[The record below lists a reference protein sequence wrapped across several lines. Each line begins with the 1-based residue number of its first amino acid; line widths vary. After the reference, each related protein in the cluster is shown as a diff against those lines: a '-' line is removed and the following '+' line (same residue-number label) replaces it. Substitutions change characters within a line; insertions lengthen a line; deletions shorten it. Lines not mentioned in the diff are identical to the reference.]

1 MRDLSDIDIVVLTY
15 KRDDLLRD
23 CLDSL
28 WRTCGGEPHV
38 IVVDNSPSPATREL
52 VAGHAGA
59 FYVES
64 FGDPGFAGGNN
75 RAMPHCTRPYTI
87 LLNNDTVVHSRASVE
102 TLAAFLDDHP
112 ACAAAQGSMVLA
124 RGEGRLGGTGTFLTP
139 FGFLYSP
146 GFNVPDAE
154 EFHRPFPVF
163 STIGAFMIFRR
174 GILPAVGGFLFHD
187 HFKSYYEETDFCHRV
202 WLSGNE
208 VWFVPTEPIDHL
220 CGATM
225 GLFPRREMM
234 RQFIR
239 NSWFS
244 LRTLL
249 GPWRRFR
256 LLSAYALVMAGHA
269 ALHLLHGDWRTAR
282 DDLGLYGTFLSD
294 RAAVRETRRR
304 LAPFR
309 RRSDRD
315 LFRRVVK
322 TPTLRYFLRS
332 VRSNG

>member
-1 MRDLSDIDIVVLTY
+1 MRDLSDLDIVVLTY

-28 WRTCGGEPHV
+28 TRTCGSEPHV
-38 IVVDNSPSPATREL
+38 IVVDNSPSSATRRL
-52 VAGHAGA
+52 VSEHPGTD
-59 FYVES
+59 YLES
-64 FGDPGFAGGNN
+64 FGNPGFAGGNN
-75 RAMPHCTRPYTI
+75 RAMPLCSRPYVL
-87 LLNNDTVVHSRASVE
+87 LLNNDTVVHSRESIE
-102 TLAAFLDDHP
+102 TLASFLDEHP
-112 ACAAAQGSMVLA
+112 GCGAAQGSMVLP
-124 RGEGRLGGTGTFLTP
+124 RSDRKLGGTGTFLTP

-146 GFNVPDAE
+146 GFNVPDREA
-154 EFHRPFPVF
+154 FHRPFPVF
-163 STIGAFMIFRR
+163 STIGAFMMFRR
-174 GILPAVGGFLFHD
+174 AILPAVGGFLFHA

-208 VWFVPTEPIDHL
+208 VWFVPTVPIDHL

-244 LRTLL
+244 LRTCL

-256 LLSAYALVMAGHA
+256 LLSCYVFVMAGHA
-269 ALHLLHGDWRTAR
+269 AIHLLHGDWRTAR
-282 DDLGLYGTFLSD
+282 DDIGLYGTFFSD
-294 RAAVRETRRR
+294 RAAVRAARAA

-322 TPTLRYFLRS
+322 APPISYFLRA
-332 VRSNG
+332 VRQNG

>member
-1 MRDLSDIDIVVLTY
+1 MRPLSDIDIVVLTY
-15 KRDDLLRD
+15 KGDHLLRD

-28 WRTCGGEPHV
+28 YRTCGGEPRV

-52 VAGHAGA
+52 VAGYAGA
-59 FYVES
+59 FYLES
-64 FGDPGFAGGNN
+64 PGDPGFAGGNN
-75 RAMPHCTRPYTI
+75 RAMPHCTRPYTL
-87 LLNNDTVVHSRASVE
+87 LLNNDTVIHSRASIE

-112 ACAAAQGSMVLA
+112 ACAAAQGSMVLP

-154 EFHRPFPVF
+154 EFHHPFPVF

-174 GILPAVGGFLFHD
+174 SILPAVGGFLFHD

-234 RQFIR
+234 RQFLR

-244 LRTLL
+244 LRTCL

-256 LLSAYALVMAGHA
+256 LLSCYAFVMAGHA
-269 ALHLLHGDWRTAR
+269 ALHLLRGDWRTAR
-282 DDLGLYGTFLSD
+282 DDLGLYGTLLSD
-294 RAAVRETRRR
+294 RAAVREARRR
-304 LAPFR
+304 LEPFR
-309 RRSDRD
+309 KRSDRD

-322 TPTLRYFLRS
+322 TPPLRYFLRS
-332 VRSNG
+332 VRANG

>member
-1 MRDLSDIDIVVLTY
+1 MRDLSDIDIVILTY
-15 KRDDLLRD
+15 KGDRLLHD

-52 VAGHAGA
+52 VAGYAGA
-59 FYVES
+59 FYLES
-64 FGDPGFAGGNN
+64 PGDPGFAGGNN
-75 RAMPHCTRPYTI
+75 RAMPYCSRPYTL
-87 LLNNDTVVHSRASVE
+87 LLNNDTIIHSRASIE
-102 TLAAFLDDHP
+102 RLASFLDEHP
-112 ACAAAQGSMVLA
+112 QCAAAQGSMILP
-124 RGEGRLGGTGTFLTP
+124 RREGRLGGTGTFLTP

-154 EFHRPFPVF
+154 EFHHAFPVF

-174 GILPAVGGFLFHD
+174 SILPAVGGFLFYD

-202 WLSGNE
+202 WLAGHE
-208 VWFVPTEPIDHL
+208 VWYVPTDPIDHL

-225 GLFPRREMM
+225 SLFPRREMM

-244 LRTLL
+244 LRVCLH
-249 GPWRRFR
+249 PWRRFR
-256 LLSAYALVMAGHA
+256 LLSSYAFVLAGHA
-269 ALHLLHGDWRTAR
+269 AIHLVRGDWRTAR
-282 DDLGLYGTFLSD
+282 DDVSLYATFFSD
-294 RAAVRETRRR
+294 RAAVREARRR
-304 LAPFR
+304 LTFFR
-309 RRSDRD
+309 HRTDRD

-332 VRSNG
+332 IRAHG

>member
-1 MRDLSDIDIVVLTY
+1 MRPLSDIDAVVLTY

-28 WRTCGGEPHV
+28 RRTCGEELHV

-52 VAGHAGA
+52 VGG
-59 FYVES
+59 YPGTTYIES

-75 RAMPHCTRPYTI
+75 RAMPHCTRPYTL
-87 LLNNDTVVHSRASVE
+87 LLNNDTVVHTRASIE
-102 TLAAFLDDHP
+102 RLASFLDEHP
-112 ACAAAQGSMVLA
+112 ECATAQGSMILP
-124 RGEGRLGGTGTFLTP
+124 RGDGRLGGTGTFLTP

-154 EFHRPFPVF
+154 EFHHPFPVF
-163 STIGAFMIFRR
+163 STIGAFMIFRQSV
-174 GILPAVGGFLFHD
+174 LPAVGGFLFHD

-208 VWFVPTEPIDHL
+208 VWFVPTEPIEHL

-225 GLFPRREMM
+225 SLFPRREMM

-244 LRTLL
+244 LRACL

-256 LLSAYALVMAGHA
+256 LLSAYMFVMAGHGV
-269 ALHLLHGDWRTAR
+269 LHLLRGDWRTAC
-282 DDLGLYGTFLSD
+282 DDFGLYATLFTDCAG
-294 RAAVRETRRR
+294 VRETRRR
-304 LAPFR
+304 LAPLR

-315 LFRRVVK
+315 LFRRVVR

-332 VRSNG
+332 VRENG